1 MDRGEKHRDSDSKAT
16 VEFERFS
23 LVLLKMT
30 PFLAFSSCV
39 SEPGVQSSFV
49 FRHQEESFQVFFFL
63 LLEAYMWIR
72 LKLGTEMSVLYG
84 SSFSHGLSV
93 LSEGNGL
100 EIRKLIQQRPAA
112 QYLFVPGGVDAIVSE
127 SSKWTKPGIQ

>member
-1 MDRGEKHRDSDSKAT
+1 VDRGEKHRDSDSKAM

-39 SEPGVQSSFV
+39 SEPRVQSSFV

-72 LKLGTEMSVLYG
+72 FKLGTEMSVL
-84 SSFSHGLSV
+84 
-93 LSEGNGL
+93 
-100 EIRKLIQQRPAA
+100 
-112 QYLFVPGGVDAIVSE
+112 
-127 SSKWTKPGIQ
+127 